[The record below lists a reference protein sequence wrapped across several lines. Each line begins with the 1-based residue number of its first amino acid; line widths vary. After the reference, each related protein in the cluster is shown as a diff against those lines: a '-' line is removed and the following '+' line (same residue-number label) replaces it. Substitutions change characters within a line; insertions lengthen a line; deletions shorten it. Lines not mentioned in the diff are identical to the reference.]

1 MARGSIVKRSSGN
14 YAIVYYVDGKQRWET
29 IGSSRRDAERAL
41 TARKREVDT
50 GTWREPSAERLAE
63 YAERWL
69 AHRDPA
75 RVGNIRRARLSPA
88 TFESY
93 RLNVRKHVLPRLGAR
108 TLSSLRTKDVDRLIA
123 DLEGEGKAPGTV
135 RNVVVP
141 LRKMLGDAVRQGLI
155 ATNPAARADLPPAQD
170 FAGKEIPAEH
180 TDAIR
185 RAMLELAA
193 NDPLRNERDL
203 LYVHLFDV
211 ALGTGL
217 RLGELRAL
225 RWRDV
230 DRERRLIRV
239 ERAYSR
245 TQLRRP
251 KTDSGIR
258 AVPLFASVDAALR
271 ELAARAVERGRYAP
285 DELVFGSIRGTPL
298 QPSNFRQ
305 RVWDRAVRCA
315 GLEDEAYRF
324 HDLRHTCVS
333 RLVAAGAD
341 VKLVQAV
348 AGHAN
353 PMITLKRYSHL
364 LDARITEAAGRFDPA
379 RVAEAD
385 AQAP

>member
-1 MARGSIVKRSSGN
+1 MARGSIVKRPSGN
-14 YAIVYYVDGKQRWET
+14 YAIVYYVGGKQKWET
-29 IGSSRRDAERAL
+29 IGPSRREAERAL

-50 GTWREPSAERLAE
+50 GTWREPSSETLAS

-75 RVGNIRRARLSPA
+75 RVGGGGRTRLSPS
-88 TFESY
+88 TYEGY
-93 RLNVRKHVLPRLGAR
+93 RLNLRRHVLPRLGGQAF
-108 TLSSLRTKDVDRLIA
+108 SSLRTDDVDSLIA
-123 DLEGEGKAPGTV
+123 ELEAEGKAPGTV
-135 RNVVVP
+135 RNVIVP
-141 LRKMLGDAVRQGLI
+141 LRKMLADAVRQGLI
-155 ATNPAARADLPPAQD
+155 VSNPAARADLPPAQD
-170 FAGKEIPAEH
+170 FAGKEIPPEH

-185 RAMLELAA
+185 RTLIELAPL
-193 NDPLRNERDL
+193 DPLRGEPDL
-203 LYVHLFDV
+203 FFVCLFDTT
-211 ALGTGL
+211 LGTGL

-230 DRERRLIRV
+230 ERERRLVRV

-245 TQLRRP
+245 QELRTP
-251 KTDSGIR
+251 KTVSGVR
-258 AVPLFASVDAALR
+258 SVPLFPSVDAALR

-285 DELVFGSIRGTPL
+285 NELVFASMRGTPL

-305 RVWDRAVRCA
+305 RVWDPALRLA
-315 GLEDEAYRF
+315 GLEAEGYRF

-353 PMITLKRYSHL
+353 PLITLKRYSHL
-364 LDARITEAAGRFDPA
+364 LDARVTEAAERFDPLRMPSA
-379 RVAEAD
+379 KR
-385 AQAP
+385 

>member
-14 YAIVYYVDGKQRWET
+14 YAIVYYVGGKQKWET
-29 IGSSRRDAERAL
+29 IGPSRREAERAL

-50 GTWREPSAERLAE
+50 GVWREPSSETLAS

-75 RVGNIRRARLSPA
+75 RVSVGVRTRLSPS
-88 TFESY
+88 TFEGY
-93 RLNVRKHVLPRLGAR
+93 RLNLRRHVLPRLGDR
-108 TLSSLRTKDVDRLIA
+108 TLASLRTEDVDRLIA
-123 DLEGEGKAPGTV
+123 ELEADGKAPGTV
-135 RNVVVP
+135 RNVIVP
-141 LRKMLGDAVRQGLI
+141 LRKLLADAVRQGLI
-155 ATNPAARADLPPAQD
+155 VANPAARADLPPAQD
-170 FAGKEIPAEH
+170 FTGKEIPAEH
-180 TDAIR
+180 TEVIR
-185 RAMLELAA
+185 QALVELAPL
-193 NDPLRNERDL
+193 DPLRREPDL
-203 LYVHLFDV
+203 FFVCLFDI

-245 TQLRRP
+245 QELRRP

-258 AVPLFASVDAALR
+258 SVPLFPSVDAAFR
-271 ELAARAVERGRYAP
+271 ELAARAVERGHYAP
-285 DELVFGSIRGTPL
+285 DELVFGSMRGTPL
-298 QPSNFRQ
+298 QPSNFR
-305 RVWDRAVRCA
+305 RRIWDPARRLACLD
-315 GLEDEAYRF
+315 GEGYRF

-353 PMITLKRYSHL
+353 PLITLKRYSHL
-364 LDARITEAAGRFDPA
+364 LDSRVTEAAERFDPA
-379 RVAEAD
+379 RV
-385 AQAP
+385 P